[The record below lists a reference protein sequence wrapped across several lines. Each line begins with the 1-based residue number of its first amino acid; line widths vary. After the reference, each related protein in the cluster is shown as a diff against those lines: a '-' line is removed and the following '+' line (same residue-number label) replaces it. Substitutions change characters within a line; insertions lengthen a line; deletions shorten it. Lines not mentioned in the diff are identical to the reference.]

1 MEQLHKTL
9 SHISECMNQYVIG
22 HDDIKEAI
30 LLGLI
35 AREHVY
41 VEGPPGT
48 AKTMLAEIAAKA
60 ANLEFFFYQ
69 LNRDTRLSELVGD
82 YVIHREHIDKA
93 EVIKQDI
100 MRGRI
105 LTADICVLDDISR
118 APGEALNVLLRVLNE
133 RKFGKE
139 RIPLLT
145 TIATGNP
152 ARDDYY
158 NEPLDLANLDRFTLQ
173 LRVVGLIQQNQWD
186 MAKKVI
192 DYYATH
198 NFDDK
203 EIEPAPSD
211 NLKAETDIL
220 LKVELPERV
229 KDMLIGFVT
238 DLMTRFDLNDNNS
251 LITDRTF
258 LVKAVKMLK
267 AKAVLE
273 QRWVVEPSDLIVLKY
288 MTTFRVPPEV
298 HEKVEDLIEE
308 AEQKKNDELNEEEE
322 GQSDQSSADSEL
334 SEEGEESVE
343 TDVVPSDEESD
354 ELSPYRKE
362 VHYEKIKQDD
372 KPRKENSPLNKEKI
386 DDLDVILK
394 VIEGEVQ
401 RSIASKQEVYG
412 GVPKEYRSMRSME
425 DFFDSDAGESSVWIQ
440 NVSPATPR
448 VFRRTRKERGG
459 RLAGI
464 RDISQSMTGKS
475 SLWVSM
481 VVIGLVEMAKRSR
494 MAVGYIEFN
503 PQSYKYIEGDH
514 FFTRNYEPLIQKSME
529 TQCSGFTDYQNAL
542 GDAME
547 EFATV
552 RGGRQ
557 HVIFL
562 TDGMPTS
569 GDKEVKEELK
579 TAKKLGIAIHSI
591 FIGREQCPPILKKIS
606 EESGGI
612 HFQVMP
618 NKDGMVKIFELL
630 N

>member
-1 MEQLHKTL
+1 MEELHKTL
-9 SHISECMNQYVIG
+9 SHIKNSMDQYVIG
-22 HDDIKEAI
+22 HADIKEAI

-35 AREHVY
+35 GREHVY
-41 VEGPPGT
+41 IEGPPGT

-69 LNRDTRLSELVGD
+69 LHRDTRLTELVGD
-82 YVIHREHIDKA
+82 YVIHREHDDRGEMIR
-93 EVIKQDI
+93 QDI
-100 MRGRI
+100 VKGRI

-133 RKFGKE
+133 RRFGKE

-173 LRVVGLIQQNQWD
+173 LRVVGLIQRNQWD
-186 MAKKVI
+186 KAREVI
-192 DYYATH
+192 DFYAAH
-198 NFDDK
+198 NFEDS
-203 EIEPAPSD
+203 EITPASSD
-211 NLKAETDIL
+211 SLKRGTDIL
-220 LKVELPERV
+220 LKVKLPDLV
-229 KDMLIGFVT
+229 KEMLLSFVT
-238 DLMTRFDLNDNNS
+238 DLTTKFDLNDNNS

-267 AKAVLE
+267 AKAILE
-273 QRWVVEPSDLIVLKY
+273 HRWIVEPRDLIVLKY

-298 HEKVEDLIEE
+298 HEKVEDLIQE
-308 AEQKKNDELNEEEE
+308 AEQKKKDEMN
-322 GQSDQSSADSEL
+322 
-334 SEEGEESVE
+334 EEGEPEENVDE
-343 TDVVPSDEESD
+343 GARNEQTEESTEVEATPTNQESED
-354 ELSPYRKE
+354 TSPYRKE
-362 VHYEKIKQDD
+362 VQYENIKRQT
-372 KPRKENSPLNKEKI
+372 PEKERSSAINKEKI
-386 DDLDVILK
+386 DDLDIILK

-401 RSIASKQEVYG
+401 RSIASRREVQG
-412 GVPKEYRSMRSME
+412 GVPKQMRNMRTLD
-425 DFFDSDAGESSVWIQ
+425 DFFDSDPGESSVWVQ
-440 NVSPATPR
+440 NVHPSTPR

-459 RLAGI
+459 RLAVI

-481 VVIGLVEMAKRSR
+481 VVIGLVEMARQSK
-494 MAVGYIEFN
+494 MAVGYVEFN
-503 PQSYKYIEGDH
+503 HQSYKYMDLGH
-514 FFTRNYEPLIQKSME
+514 FFTRNYEALMKKSME

-542 GDAME
+542 DDALK
-547 EFATV
+547 EFAQV

-569 GDKEVKEELK
+569 GDKEVRNELK
-579 TAKKLGIAIHSI
+579 IAKKLGVSIHSI

-606 EESGGI
+606 KETGGI

-618 NKDGMVKIFELL
+618 NKEGMVKIFEIL

>member
-1 MEQLHKTL
+1 MD
-9 SHISECMNQYVIG
+9 CFVIG

-35 AREHVY
+35 GREHVY

-69 LNRDTRLSELVGD
+69 LNRDTRLSELIGD
-82 YVIHREHIDKA
+82 YVIHRERDDTSELIR
-93 EVIKQDI
+93 QDI
-100 MRGRI
+100 VKGRI

-173 LRVVGLIQQNQWD
+173 LRVVGLIQKSEWN
-186 MAKKVI
+186 MARQVI
-192 DYYATH
+192 DFYATH
-198 NFDDK
+198 DFDNA
-203 EIEPAPSD
+203 EIEPASSD
-211 NLKAETDIL
+211 SLREDRDIL
-220 LKVELPERV
+220 LKVKLPDAVRE
-229 KDMLIGFVT
+229 MLLGFVS

-267 AKAVLE
+267 AKAILE
-273 QRWVVEPSDLIVLKY
+273 RRWVVEPQDLIVLKY

-298 HEKVEDLIEE
+298 HEKIEDLLQE
-308 AEQKKNDELNEEEE
+308 AEQKKNDEINEE
-322 GQSDQSSADSEL
+322 GQPEQDSGDSE
-334 SEEGEESVE
+334 STEEGEESVE
-343 TDVVPSDEESD
+343 TEASPTDEQTD
-354 ELSPYRKE
+354 QLSPYRKE
-362 VHYEKIKQDD
+362 VHYEKIKKDGKD
-372 KPRKENSPLNKEKI
+372 EDHPSAINKDKI
-386 DDLDVILK
+386 DDLDLILK

-401 RSIASKQEVYG
+401 RSMASKREVYG
-412 GVPKEYRSMRSME
+412 GVPKQWRSMRTLE
-425 DFFDSDAGESSVWIQ
+425 DYFDTDPGESAVWIE
-440 NVSPATPR
+440 NANPATPR

-459 RLAGI
+459 RLAVI

-481 VVIGLVEMAKRSR
+481 VVIGLVEMAKRSK
-494 MAVGYIEFN
+494 MSVGYIEFN
-503 PQSYKYIEGDH
+503 HQSFKYLDSGL
-514 FFTRNYEPLIQKSME
+514 FFTRNYEPLMTKSMA

-542 GDAME
+542 DDALK
-547 EFATV
+547 EFANI

-557 HVIFL
+557 HIIFL

-579 TAKKLGIAIHSI
+579 QAKKIGVSIHSI
-591 FIGREQCPPILKKIS
+591 FIGREQCPPILRKVS
-606 EESGGI
+606 EETGGI

-618 NKDGMVKIFELL
+618 NKEGMVKIFELF